1 MAYLGGTRMQA
12 GSKPRI
18 QWCLLLTSPNFSLA
32 PSLVLTPLVTAC
44 GPSQPI
50 PFRRLLAEHT
60 RPACGW
66 PGENM
71 PKRKHAQRGS
81 RISPTIRVLE
91 PNAAG
96 IDIGATEV
104 YVAVPS
110 DRDTQPVRC
119 FSTFTDD
126 LNGLVDWL
134 HTCGVDSVAMESTS
148 VFWIPLFQILEDRGF
163 RVCLVNAR
171 HVKNVPGRKT
181 DVSDRQWLQY
191 LHSVGLLRASHR
203 PPQTICAVRSI
214 CRHRESLVQMAAV
227 HIQHMQKALDQMNLQ
242 LHHVISDITG
252 ATGLAIIDAIIDG
265 ERDTEKLATRRDGRI
280 AASKETIARA
290 LVGDYRPEHLF
301 TLQQSLEAYR
311 QYRRWIAACDGEIER
326 HLQELPGNLANDQK
340 PLSKPKDRHKP
351 RGNELR
357 FDLRCHL
364 YRIFGVDLTEVP
376 GISGLTAHTLLTE
389 VGSDLSRFPN
399 AAAFASW
406 LGLCPDNRIS
416 GGKIL
421 SVATRKVKNRVAIAL
436 RMAAQSL
443 HRSQS
448 YLGQYFRRMRTRLGT
463 PAAITA
469 AAHKLARILYHL
481 ITTRQQYQEG
491 TFAEMEES
499 AKKRQFRRLAKQA
512 ANFGFQLAPIGSVP

>member
-1 MAYLGGTRMQA
+1 
-12 GSKPRI
+12 
-18 QWCLLLTSPNFSLA
+18 
-32 PSLVLTPLVTAC
+32 
-44 GPSQPI
+44 
-50 PFRRLLAEHT
+50 
-60 RPACGW
+60 
-66 PGENM
+66 M
-71 PKRKHAQRGS
+71 PKRKHVPKAS
-81 RISPTIRVLE
+81 HISPTTHLLE

-96 IDIGATEV
+96 VDIGATEI

-110 DRDTQPVRC
+110 DRDIQPIRC

-126 LNGLVDWL
+126 LNRLVDWL
-134 HTCGVDSVAMESTS
+134 HTCEVDSVAMESTS

-163 RVCLVNAR
+163 KVCLVNAR

-181 DVSDRQWLQY
+181 DVSDCQWLQY
-191 LHSVGLLRASHR
+191 LHSVGLLRASH
-203 PPQTICAVRSI
+203 PQTICAVRSI
-214 CRHRESLVQMAAV
+214 CRHRESLVQMATV

-252 ATGLAIIDAIIDG
+252 ATGMAIIDAILAG

-311 QYRRWIAACDGEIER
+311 QYQRWIAGCDGEIER
-326 HLQELPGNLANDQK
+326 QLQVLPGNLGSDQE

-351 RGNELR
+351 RRNELR
-357 FDLRCHL
+357 FDLRGHL

-389 VGSDLSRFPN
+389 VGPDLSKFPN
-399 AAAFASW
+399 GAAFASW

-469 AAHKLARILYHL
+469 VAHKLARILYHL
-481 ITTRQQYQEG
+481 ITTRQRYQDG
-491 TFAEMEES
+491 MFAEMEKS
-499 AKKRQFRRLAKQA
+499 ARNRQFRRLAKQA
-512 ANFGFQLAPIGSVP
+512 ASFGFQLAPSESVP